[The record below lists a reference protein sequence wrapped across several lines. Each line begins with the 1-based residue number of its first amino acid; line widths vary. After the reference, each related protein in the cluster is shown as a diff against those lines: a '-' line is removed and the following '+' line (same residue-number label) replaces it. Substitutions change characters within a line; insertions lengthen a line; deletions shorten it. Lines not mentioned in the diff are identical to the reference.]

1 MARIGRPQHKTAP
14 LPKARSGYTGFSGKR
29 ALRDLLQTVVE
40 VRKNGELSNM
50 SKDEILANLWLDY
63 VNRNKNDWKAI
74 RELLHFADEG
84 ADEEQIREDER
95 ERIFEVLLPLCMEY
109 IPEDLW
115 GEFAM
120 ELRRLDDPTA
130 PPPVPEQ
137 DVPL

>member
-1 MARIGRPQHKTAP
+1 MPRGRSRSNAP
-14 LPKARSGYTGFSGKR
+14 VPKKKPGGYTGFSGKR

-40 VRKNGELSNM
+40 VRKNGSLENM

-84 ADEEQIREDER
+84 ADEEQIRADER
-95 ERIFEVLLPLCMEY
+95 ESILEVLLPLCMEY
-109 IPEDLW
+109 IPENLW
-115 GEFAM
+115 GDFAM
-120 ELRRLDDPTA
+120 ELRRLDDPDA
-130 PPPVPEQ
+130 PPPVSDQ